1 MLTWRTIMG
10 ARRGARQRDCPQSG
24 VTVSGHNRRL
34 WRRSKQSGTAFLP
47 ATGDYFWHTGQK
59 YVER

>member
-1 MLTWRTIMG
+1 MG
-10 ARRGARQRDCPQSG
+10 ARRGARQRDCPQPG

-34 WRRSKQSGTAFLP
+34 WRRNKQSDMACQP

-59 YVER
+59 YVDR